1 MEVPMD
7 RTTTAAGS
15 EMNAAPTGPD
25 FLDGFISEGDYAA
38 RRGVSIRTC
47 QRDRQL
53 RQAPPY
59 VVIGRLSITASRP
72 YATGSSPANKRLI
85 ANPQRRAREEGDERR
100 PGRLRTAM
108 WSARLAPGAGL

>member
-7 RTTTAAGS
+7 RTITAAGS

-38 RRGVSIRTC
+38 GRGVSIRTC

-59 VVIGRLSITASRP
+59 VVIGRRVYYRVDAIRDWLIAREQAADRKPSASRSR
-72 YATGSSPANKRLI
+72 G
-85 ANPQRRAREEGDERR
+85 RR
-100 PGRLRTAM
+100 
-108 WSARLAPGAGL
+108 